1 LHYHTLDQ
9 HRRKV
14 KNHLCVE
21 DSRQLIDRFFNMVD
35 PATDEPSDA

>member
-9 HRRKV
+9 YRRKV